1 MEFFAADEETMERGK
16 CSHREEAVPAAA
28 CCSLGEE
35 VRAEL
40 LLVVN

>member
-28 CCSLGEE
+28 CCSLGE
-35 VRAEL
+35 VRAEQ